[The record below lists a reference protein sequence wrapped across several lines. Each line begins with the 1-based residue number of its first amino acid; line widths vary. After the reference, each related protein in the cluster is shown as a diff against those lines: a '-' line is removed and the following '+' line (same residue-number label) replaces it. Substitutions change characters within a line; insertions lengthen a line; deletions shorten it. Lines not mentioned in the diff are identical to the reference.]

1 MKSALNLSLEHMKEL
16 QQQTF
21 IPEQVKEGIG
31 HCIKLSEMALDY
43 DEVERRNLAIG
54 FISYFLDNN
63 KMAMY
68 SKEKSMDVLYQNYI
82 QSLKTET
89 NETNRK

>member
-1 MKSALNLSLEHMKEL
+1 MKSALNLALEHMKEL

-31 HCIKLSEMALDY
+31 HCIKLSGMALDY

-54 FISYFLDNN
+54 FISFFLDNN
-63 KMAMY
+63 
-68 SKEKSMDVLYQNYI
+68 SKENNMDLLYQNYI

-89 NETNRK
+89 NETNRN

>member
-1 MKSALNLSLEHMKEL
+1 MKSALNLALEHMKEL

-54 FISYFLDNN
+54 FISFFLDNN
-63 KMAMY
+63 

-89 NETNRK
+89 NETNRN

>member
-1 MKSALNLSLEHMKEL
+1 MKSALNLALEHMKEL

-31 HCIKLSEMALDY
+31 HCIKLSEMVLDY

-54 FISYFLDNN
+54 FISFFLDNN
-63 KMAMY
+63 
-68 SKEKSMDVLYQNYI
+68 SKENNMDLLYQNYI

-89 NETNRK
+89 NETNRN